1 MNKLFLSM
9 LSFFF
14 VISSH
19 AQSVGVNDVPASE
32 NTTIE
37 ISKGKKQDR
46 DFEIVEDHADLEGEA
61 SPLLKNAKKEWKLA
75 CKEWKDEVKELNKA
89 NSVISLNCG
98 KMDCQTVNMETVCRS
113 KATSKVKVPIVR

>member
-1 MNKLFLSM
+1 MTKLFIAM
-9 LSFFF
+9 FSFLF
-14 VISSH
+14 VISSQ
-19 AQSVGVNDVPASE
+19 AQTVGVKDVPATE

-46 DFEIVEDHADLEGEA
+46 DFEIVEDHADLEGDA
-61 SPLLKNAKKEWKLA
+61 SPLVKSAKNEWKLA

-98 KMDCQTVNMETVCRS
+98 KMDCQTVNMETICRS
-113 KATSKVKVPIVR
+113 KATSKIKVPIVR